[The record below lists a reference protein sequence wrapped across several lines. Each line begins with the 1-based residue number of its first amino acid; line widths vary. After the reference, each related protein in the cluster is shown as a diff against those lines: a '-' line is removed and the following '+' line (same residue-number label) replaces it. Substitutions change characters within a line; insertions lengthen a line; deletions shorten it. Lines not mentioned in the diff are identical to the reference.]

1 MTEVV
6 LVEQI
11 DVRWRELVV
20 AVVVAVVTAELIDW
34 KTRRKKEK
42 EIVTGVGKQDW
53 LTNWPRCKHLHTLRL
68 VSPAV

>member
-11 DVRWRELVV
+11 DVRWREL
-20 AVVVAVVTAELIDW
+20 VVAVVTAELIDW

-42 EIVTGVGKQDW
+42 EIVTGVGK
-53 LTNWPRCKHLHTLRL
+53 
-68 VSPAV
+68 